1 MSTPPHT
8 CQLQQ
13 ARHLIHRLER
23 LSADSLWARRA
34 SGVRAALLKAVA
46 RIEREPAE
54 HQLDQN
60 LEPLVAL
67 GYKMLEKGAQEM
79 VTGRAL
85 CPRRKP

>member
-1 MSTPPHT
+1 METHQRT
-8 CQLQQ
+8 RQLQQ

-46 RIEREPAE
+46 KVEGDSEERQPA
-54 HQLDQN
+54 QN
-60 LEPLVAL
+60 LEPLVVL

-85 CPRRKP
+85 RPRRKS